1 MTNPTG
7 SILLRRGPTA
17 DRVAFTP
24 LTGEIIFDSETKEVF
39 VGDGVTPGGIKVS
52 LELPPQEPNPG
63 KFLRTDGDELS
74 WEFPVATA
82 SVDVRGVGLSKS
94 DEPDLVDP
102 SITISFI
109 ESNATSAN
117 TADTIVSRDSSGNF
131 SAGSITLSGSITS
144 TAINSV
150 LTGGTTAYL
159 DVESLFEKCTL
170 TASSPP
176 ATTNIDL
183 GTSAIVYY
191 TSNSANST
199 IVNIRGNSS
208 TTLNSIMS
216 TGQSATLAVM
226 ITCNNSAH
234 YVTSV
239 QIDGTTSG
247 VTTRWQGGVAPTAGN
262 ATAVD
267 IYSFTVVK
275 RANATFTV
283 FASQTR
289 FG

>member
-17 DRVAFTP
+17 DRVSFTP

-39 VGDGVTPGGIKVS
+39 VGDGSTPGGLKVS

-63 KFLRTDGDELS
+63 KFLRTDGEELS
-74 WEFPVATA
+74 WQTPIATA
-82 SVDVRGVGLSKS
+82 NVETRGVGLAKV
-94 DEPDLVDP
+94 DEPDPVDP
-102 SITISFI
+102 AITISFI

-131 SAGSITLSGSITS
+131 SAGTITS
-144 TAINSV
+144 TSINSV
-150 LTGGTTAYL
+150 LTGGITAYA

-170 TASSPP
+170 VASSPP
-176 ATTNIDL
+176 ATTNVDL
-183 GTSAIVYY
+183 ATSAVVYY
-191 TSNSANST
+191 TSNSARAT
-199 IVNIRGNSS
+199 IVNIRGDAS
-208 TTLNSIMS
+208 TTLNSVMDI
-216 TGQSATLAVM
+216 GQSATLAVM
-226 ITCNNSAH
+226 ITCSNTAH

-239 QIDGTTSG
+239 TVDGTTSG
-247 VTTRWQGGVAPTAGN
+247 VTTRWQGGVVPIAGN
-262 ATAVD
+262 QSAVD

-275 RANATFTV
+275 RANATFNI